1 MTTLAQIN
9 IYPIKSLDATELS
22 EVEVLQSGA
31 LRDDRRWAIVDAE
44 GRVVNGKR
52 TAAIHSICA
61 EFATGIESVTLSHPA
76 IQSVTFEFA
85 SGSSALSEWL
95 SEALQTSCRLMEN
108 RETGFPDDHNSPGP
122 TLVSTG
128 TLEEVA
134 RWFALSPR
142 EVLRRFRA
150 NLVIDAPEPF
160 WEDRLVGDIGQPVPF
175 AIGDVRWLGVNPCQ
189 RCVVPSRDS
198 HTGVVHAGFQRQF
211 AVRRQASLPEWA
223 PRARF
228 DHFYRLTINTRLA
241 DENTASHLRVGDPLR
256 HLAPRPSLL

>member
-9 IYPIKSLDATELS
+9 NYPIKSLDATEVS

-52 TAAIHSICA
+52 TAAIHSIRA
-61 EFATGIESVTLSHPA
+61 EFSTGIDSVTLSHPA
-76 IQSVTFEFA
+76 LHSVTFDIA
-85 SGSSALSEWL
+85 SASSAIDKWL
-95 SEALQTSCRLMEN
+95 SEALQSPCKLVEN
-108 RETGFPDDHNSPGP
+108 RETGFPDDLDSPGP
-122 TLVSTG
+122 TLVSTV
-128 TLEEVA
+128 TLEEVG
-134 RWFALSPR
+134 RWFALSPN

-150 NLVIDAPEPF
+150 NLVVDAAEPF
-160 WEDRLVGDIGQPVPF
+160 WEDRLVGQIGQSVPF
-175 AIGDVRWLGVNPCQ
+175 AIGDVPWLGVNPCQ

-211 AVRRQASLPEWA
+211 SVRRQASLPEWA

-228 DHFYRLTINTRLA
+228 DHFYRLTVNTRLA
-241 DENTASHLRVGDPLR
+241 DHNTAAHLRVGDQLR